1 MAKREKR
8 NEWIDQKEMKETLL
22 KFFAANND
30 DMNTF
35 GRTVNQTFEAF
46 VFSATIGWF
55 RQNGWTAEFRHPGR
69 TDTEKQDKEL
79 RLKFSTRGKPD
90 QYSYAICRRGDNE
103 VHIRHQLRVAT
114 NFHDEELKMP
124 ANVCMDVAVI
134 KATDLK
140 NFNSDDYVANDR
152 LITFG
157 EAKHMTAF
165 AELVAN
171 FVGLVHEMQPHRL
184 KRTVR
189 STDSLSPFLYVSGF
203 LNRTAQGVEESL
215 RKRGY
220 DLDVYWRT
228 KQLADACKIPDRPAP
243 AKVRKRS
250 TPAKKATPQPE
261 AESLPF

>member
-8 NEWIDQKEMKETLL
+8 NEWIDQQGIKDALSR
-22 KFFAANND
+22 FFVAND
-30 DMNTF
+30 SDMNTF
-35 GRTVNQTFEAF
+35 GSTVNQTFEAF
-46 VFSATIGWF
+46 VFSATIAWF
-55 RQNGWTAEFRHPGR
+55 RQTGWTAEFRHPGR
-69 TDTEKQDKEL
+69 TDTVKQNKEL
-79 RLKFSTRGKPD
+79 RLKFSTRGRPD
-90 QYSYAICRRGDNE
+90 QYSYAICRRGDSE

-124 ANVCMDVAVI
+124 ANVCLDVAVI

-140 NFNSDDYVANDR
+140 DFHSDDYVANER

-184 KRTVR
+184 EQTVR
-189 STDSLSPFLYVSGF
+189 SKANLSPFLYVSGF

-228 KQLADACKIPDRPAP
+228 KQLAEACKIPDRPAP
-243 AKVRKRS
+243 AKARKVS
-250 TPAKKATPQPE
+250 KPAKKAAPQPE
-261 AESLPF
+261 ADSLPF